1 MLSIPNKHIV
11 LFDGVCNLCNSS
23 VDFILKHDTEGQFY
37 FASLQSEFG
46 QKLLTYFG
54 KDTSDFDTF
63 LYYHPTKE
71 MLYDRSTA
79 ALNVIPKLDKW
90 YCKLAKIGLIF
101 PKFFRDAVYNLIS
114 KNRYKWF
121 GKKETC
127 ALTPPELKHRFI

>member
-1 MLSIPNKHIV
+1 MFQLPNKHIV

-23 VDFILKHDTEGQFY
+23 VDFILKHDKNERFY

-46 QKLLTYFG
+46 QSLLNHFDR
-54 KDTSDFDTF
+54 DTKDFDTF
-63 LYYHPTKE
+63 LYYNADKKQ
-71 MLYDRSTA
+71 LFDRSTA
-79 ALNVIPKLDKW
+79 ALYVLPKLDKW
-90 YCKLAKIGLIF
+90 YLKLMKVAFIF
-101 PKFFRDAVYNLIS
+101 PRFIRDGIYNLVS